1 MTRITLNLMLLFL
14 MITAFSCTKDNK
26 ANLSESTPYT
36 THFDY
41 PINNFSGPSTDD
53 SIQAYLHDY
62 CIEIEGL
69 LNGSVPIDTLDYYL
83 NEINTNPS
91 DSLYYSNLFA
101 VNHFQNYSGYISSMH
116 KLSIYINAN
125 YSNQPDSILLEVIKN
140 AYLTNVH
147 AVSNY
152 STGIEQRQDPC
163 KDYKDCI
170 GTAKNTAY
178 NTGRNV
184 VLSSIAAGLFGGG
197 APGFAIVMTGGALLM
212 LDQYEIVKKACCNT
226 AAKQNKCCES

>member
-1 MTRITLNLMLLFL
+1 V
-14 MITAFSCTKDNK
+14 ITAFSCTKDNK

-116 KLSIYINAN
+116 KLSIYINAH
-125 YSNQPDSILLEVIKN
+125 YANQPDSILLEVIKN
-140 AYLTNVH
+140 AYLANVH
-147 AVSNY
+147 SVSNY

-163 KDYKDCI
+163 KDYKICMK
-170 GTAKNTAY
+170 AAESTAY
-178 NTGRNV
+178 DTAWY
-184 VLSSIAAGLFGGG
+184 VLGGG
-197 APGFAIVMTGGALLM
+197 VLTGVLGGGMPGFGAFVTLGSLYM
-212 LDQYEIVKKACCNT
+212 LRQYETNKKACCNT
-226 AAKQNKCCES
+226 AAQQNKCCEQ

>member
-1 MTRITLNLMLLFL
+1 MTRITLRFMLFFL
-14 MITAFSCTKDNK
+14 VITAFSCTKDNK
-26 ANLSESTPYT
+26 ANLSESTLSS

-41 PINNFSGPSTDD
+41 PINNFSGPSSDD

-83 NEINTNPS
+83 NEINSNPS

-140 AYLTNVH
+140 AYLANVH
-147 AVSNY
+147 SVSNY
-152 STGIEQRQDPC
+152 STDLEQRQDPC

-170 GTAKNTAY
+170 ATAQKTARNTAY
-178 NTGRNV
+178 GV
-184 VLSSIAAGLFGGG
+184 ILSSIATGVLGGG
-197 APGFAIVMTGGALLM
+197 VPGFGIMMTGGALFM
-212 LDQYEIVKKACCNT
+212 LDQYEIDKKACCNT
-226 AAKQNKCCES
+226 AAKQNKYCEK